1 MDVSSTTS
9 TRAASY
15 ASYAQAAS
23 SAKPASAAKGAAP
36 AQSVGNAYEVNISE
50 EAKAASQTKG
60 LNADQVNAL
69 KSDIENSHALM
80 IQTLTQ
86 HNAKLQGWLDNGI
99 GKLNFAGINIEAS
112 RFALPSVG
120 TTPEEAAAAIA
131 EGGEWSVN
139 AVADR
144 IFGLAAAIAGDD
156 PDKLK
161 EMQDAVEKGF
171 QLAGVDFQKM
181 TGQSGMPQITQDTHA
196 EITRRFDELYKKL
209 GVGGTTEQAAAKKT
223 QL

>member
-15 ASYAQAAS
+15 ASYAKAAS
-23 SAKPASAAKGAAP
+23 SKKPASAAKGAAP
-36 AQSVGNAYEVNISE
+36 AQSIGNAYEVNISE
-50 EAKAASQTKG
+50 EAKAANQTKG
-60 LNADQVNAL
+60 LSADQVDAL

-80 IQTLTQ
+80 IQTLTE
-86 HNAKLQGWLDNGI
+86 HNAKLQGWLDDGI
-99 GKLNFAGINIEAS
+99 GMLNFAGINIEAS

-144 IFGLAAAIAGDD
+144 IFGLASAIAGGD

-171 QLAGVDFQKM
+171 QLAGIDFQKA
-181 TGQSGMPQITQDTHA
+181 TGKSDMPQITQDTHD
-196 EITRRFDELYKKL
+196 EITRRFDELYKEL
-209 GVGGTTEQAAAKKT
+209 GAGNKDAAAQKT
-223 QL
+223 EL

>member
-50 EAKAASQTKG
+50 EAKAANQTKG

-86 HNAKLQGWLDNGI
+86 HNAKLQGWLDDGI

-144 IFGLAAAIAGDD
+144 IFGLASAIAGGD

-161 EMQDAVEKGF
+161 EMQAAVAKGF
-171 QLAGVDFQKM
+171 QLAGIDFQQM
-181 TGQSGMPQITQDTHA
+181 TGKSGMPQITQDTHD
-196 EITRRFDELYKKL
+196 EITRRFDELYKQL
-209 GVGGTTEQAAAKKT
+209 GASGNTATATAKKT
-223 QL
+223 EL